1 ALQPQRFFFATQVL
15 PLILTPAPFSDCF
28 VVNIRFILY
37 CSGIKVVRAH
47 QIRGRY
53 YLTSDIHEMEFYM
66 KALQKLFSLAMA
78 SIVVFSLAGCG
89 DKEETKTF
97 NANING
103 SDITVSYTYKGD
115 KVLKQISESKISY
128 ASVGASNKEEAAKVF
143 DALSAK
149 YQNIPGIEE
158 KLTYSDTY
166 AQENVTIDM
175 EKVDIKALQAISGMK
190 LSENADKNISMK
202 QMQTVMESA
211 GFKEVK

>member
-1 ALQPQRFFFATQVL
+1 MT
-15 PLILTPAPFSDCF
+15 
-28 VVNIRFILY
+28 
-37 CSGIKVVRAH
+37 
-47 QIRGRY
+47 
-53 YLTSDIHEMEFYM
+53 
-66 KALQKLFSLAMA
+66 ALQKLVSLAVA
-78 SIVVFSLAGCG
+78 SVVVFSLAGCG
-89 DKEETKTF
+89 DTEETKTF
-97 NANING
+97 NANLNG

-115 KVLKQISESKISY
+115 KVLKQSSESKISY

-149 YQNIPGIEE
+149 YQNIAGVEE
-158 KLTYSDTY
+158 KLTYTDTY

-190 LSENADKNISMK
+190 ISEKADKNISMK